1 VIAGVLSGVCYIL
14 AHGLSKKRSRRP
26 RLQWHC
32 AVCGTYL
39 RTHPLENIQAVIC
52 TECEERVCKLRC
64 SKREYVRKGWICYSC
79 LKRPSWLQGIFETLS
94 LRFKRDNSNVKSIM
108 SKEGEKMG
116 EHADPLKQK
125 EKDCVRDF
133 IEKLVS
139 TILGG
144 SVDDASISR
153 MYTDKHYDTL
163 FERYHQDLSNAITN
177 LSSALHLSINNST
190 FADQT
195 PSSAHVNL
203 KQLIEKVLQEVVHLP
218 NFRKAVNSETVP
230 GENERT
236 YEELLATA
244 VINKIQQRIEELPTS
259 ELEDVE
265 ADFYFRTSSS
275 SLLGADESNWY
286 LQKRQ
291 FSGTHSPIPVP
302 MLVPN
307 PLTSAKVLIGDKEVD
322 ETSDLSDAASDC
334 ADDID
339 SPTRNL
345 LIDSSI
351 VIGESVARNN
361 SFSDEETSFDSGVRE
376 DREEFSDREKF
387 ENVAPKTDIT
397 VDDENVEDVSLIS
410 LQSNT
415 EKDSEYLEKYASLP
429 KTVFRS
435 SSPILNSS
443 SSLTEVDRDA
453 KYDSLNF
460 ENQIKDHYANTPF
473 FEGSY
478 SKKEK
483 EKWSKPIAME
493 HNPYT
498 TENIR
503 RRIRT
508 NERYGRDYYTKL
520 ASSPSGKAK
529 NDEVSLS
536 NRIDQL
542 EAKYTYSSLPRSL
555 YTPRNSTKNFV
566 KNPLLNF
573 PDSHNSL

>member
-1 VIAGVLSGVCYIL
+1 
-14 AHGLSKKRSRRP
+14 
-26 RLQWHC
+26 
-32 AVCGTYL
+32 
-39 RTHPLENIQAVIC
+39 
-52 TECEERVCKLRC
+52 
-64 SKREYVRKGWICYSC
+64 
-79 LKRPSWLQGIFETLS
+79 
-94 LRFKRDNSNVKSIM
+94 M

-116 EHADPLKQK
+116 ENADPLKQK

-177 LSSALHLSINNST
+177 LSSALHFSINNST

-244 VINKIQQRIEELPTS
+244 VINKIIAKQQNDLPSSSEASVSSNKANKEYFFGDGAVADLESTSVSSLDEYLHSDSSLGSTKYVDRVSLTIQQRIEELPTS

-351 VIGESVARNN
+351 VIGESVARN

-397 VDDENVEDVSLIS
+397 VDDE
-410 LQSNT
+410 
-415 EKDSEYLEKYASLP
+415 
-429 KTVFRS
+429 
-435 SSPILNSS
+435 
-443 SSLTEVDRDA
+443 
-453 KYDSLNF
+453 
-460 ENQIKDHYANTPF
+460 
-473 FEGSY
+473 
-478 SKKEK
+478 SKRC
-483 EKWSKPIAME
+483 AL
-493 HNPYT
+493 
-498 TENIR
+498 
-503 RRIRT
+503 
-508 NERYGRDYYTKL
+508 G
-520 ASSPSGKAK
+520 
-529 NDEVSLS
+529 
-536 NRIDQL
+536 
-542 EAKYTYSSLPRSL
+542 
-555 YTPRNSTKNFV
+555 V
-566 KNPLLNF
+566 KNLRVVLQMSRMF
-573 PDSHNSL
+573 R